1 MIHNFSIVIITIMP
15 IIRNFVFAS
24 GSNDHLDPRVFLE
37 LQPLV
42 VPAVVPAPPQLE
54 EMGDNEVPDVHS
66 SLEYSLVLY
75 GLQQVPS
82 IWDFAQRVLANP
94 GWYPHVTAVHETRS
108 VYFTLHGW
116 VQATTRVFNTFLEE
130 WAMVDGY
137 TQTVV
142 WYQLDHAA
150 LPAAANILV
159 GPGEVEDVDLAVPED
174 LNFLENLLAD
184 VPDEVWD
191 EELVE
196 EAVSDDG
203 YHTGVGEPME

>member
-1 MIHNFSIVIITIMP
+1 MDHP
-15 IIRNFVFAS
+15 IIRDFLFAA

-42 VPAVVPAPPQLE
+42 APAVVPAPPQLE
-54 EMGDNEVPDVHS
+54 ELGDEEVPDVHS
-66 SLEYSLVLY
+66 SLDYSLVLY
-75 GLQQVPS
+75 GVQQVPS

-108 VYFTLHGW
+108 VYYTLHGW

-159 GPGEVEDVDLAVPED
+159 GPEEVEAVDLAVPED
-174 LNFLENLLAD
+174 PNFLEDLLAD

-191 EELVE
+191 EEME
-196 EAVSDDG
+196 EAISDDG
-203 YHTGVGEPME
+203 YRTGEGELME